1 MRAVADSVGDLR
13 RRRDVLYAQVAPAS
27 QRALDFLLAFA
38 VGGTYSDWDGRLL
51 CVAASWFATR
61 DLAVPSRFA
70 PRPMASIPRLK
81 PEDWVLEGVDT
92 HVGSFSKK
100 RAPIWDVM
108 FEIDPDLEEEDF
120 GALENWMMLK
130 RSMVNER
137 YDHGNARKNNPEWH
151 DTADEAARRIIAA
164 AVVKKPPW

>member
-1 MRAVADSVGDLR
+1 
-13 RRRDVLYAQVAPAS
+13 
-27 QRALDFLLAFA
+27 LLAFA
-38 VGGTYSDWDGRLL
+38 VGGKYSDWDGSLL
-51 CVAASWFATR
+51 LVAASWFATR

-70 PRPMASIPRLK
+70 PRPMTSIPRLK
-81 PEDWVLEGVDT
+81 PEDWVLEGVDM
-92 HVGSFSKK
+92 HVGAFSKK

-120 GALENWMMLK
+120 GALEHWMMNK

-137 YDHGNARKNNPEWH
+137 YNHGSARQHNPEWH

>member
-1 MRAVADSVGDLR
+1 
-13 RRRDVLYAQVAPAS
+13 
-27 QRALDFLLAFA
+27 
-38 VGGTYSDWDGRLL
+38 
-51 CVAASWFATR
+51 
-61 DLAVPSRFA
+61 
-70 PRPMASIPRLK
+70 MASIPRLK
-81 PEDWVLEGVDT
+81 PEDWVLEGVDI
-92 HVGSFSKK
+92 HVGAFSKK

-120 GALENWMMLK
+120 GALEAWMMNK

-137 YDHGNARKNNPEWH
+137 YNHGSARQHNPEWH